1 MFFTKIS
8 MVALWASIA
17 FNLGYQ
23 HVSRI
28 VDLEQVEAAR

>member
-8 MVALWASIA
+8 MVALWVSIV

-23 HVSRI
+23 HVI
-28 VDLEQVEAAR
+28 NQAKQEEAAR